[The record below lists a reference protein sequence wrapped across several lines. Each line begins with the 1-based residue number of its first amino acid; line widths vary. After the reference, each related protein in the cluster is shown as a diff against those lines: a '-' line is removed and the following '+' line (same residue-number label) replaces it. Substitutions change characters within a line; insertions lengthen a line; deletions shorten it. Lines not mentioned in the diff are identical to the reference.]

1 VSTPVRVTTGASRD
15 RLGVLL
21 AAGLQATA
29 IPILIMNALTNRT
42 PGVYDEPKWRGS
54 PMDYRNSQNKLETL
68 VQYFNEERMNLIPL
82 FQRPK
87 VWPLKMRKE
96 LIKNIVNGRPIP
108 AIFMYKDVA
117 GSAFKFNILDGKQR
131 LDSIV
136 MFLAVNASEKKF
148 GVKNWKNYVFGS
160 LYRKDACFA
169 VDFGNGKKLRYEDLD
184 ETTVARMREYLI
196 PTIEIELN
204 ENTSL
209 NEMINLFVDI
219 NQFGV
224 KVNRINIVRAMKQG
238 DPLLRDIYNL
248 IAIRQER
255 RQDVFTQKKRTPFVS
270 VLKKLKIISAVADGT
285 VQADRMWE
293 KLLELALFVRSGGTH
308 RKPTEIL
315 KSFIKKP
322 DVPEKL
328 SSTERATLSGTFK
341 FLEAAY
347 RKSEKL
353 RESRL
358 ATDQTHFYTMATS
371 LLSTDLLERVEADD
385 LLRKLERLSELLE
398 KPHDP
403 KGTPES
409 PIDNAISTYRD
420 LSTEKTTD
428 ALRRKERQRVFISA
442 IDLL

>member
-1 VSTPVRVTTGASRD
+1 MDYSNSQTK
-15 RLGVLL
+15 LE
-21 AAGLQATA
+21 
-29 IPILIMNALTNRT
+29 ILI
-42 PGVYDEPKWRGS
+42 
-54 PMDYRNSQNKLETL
+54 
-68 VQYFNEERMNLIPL
+68 QYFNEERMNLIPL

-117 GSAFKFNILDGKQR
+117 GAAFKFNILDGKQR

-136 MFLAVNASEKKF
+136 MFLAADEKSKF
-148 GVKNWKNYVFGS
+148 GVKNWRHYVLDP
-160 LYRKDACFA
+160 LYRKDAGFA
-169 VDFGNGKKLRYEDLD
+169 VDFGDGKKLTFSDLP
-184 ETTVARMREYLI
+184 ESTMARLREYLI

-238 DPLLRDIYNL
+238 DPLLKDVYDL
-248 IAIRQER
+248 IAERQVR
-255 RQDVFTQKKRTPFVS
+255 KQDVFTRRKKTPFVS
-270 VLKKLKIISAVADGT
+270 VLKRLKIVSSVADRT

-293 KLLELALFVRSGGTH
+293 KLLELALFVRSNGTH

-322 DVPEKL
+322 DAPAKL
-328 SSTERATLSGTFK
+328 SKRERNALTTAFQFLKQAYKTSTLGD
-341 FLEAAY
+341 
-347 RKSEKL
+347 
-353 RESRL
+353 SRL
-358 ATDQTHFYTMATS
+358 ATDQTHFYSMVTS
-371 LLSTDLLERVEADD
+371 LLSSDLLTRYSEDV
-385 LLRKLERLSELLE
+385 LTKKLVKFANRIE
-398 KPHDP
+398 KPPEFSTDP
-403 KGTPES
+403 LKQ
-409 PIDNAISTYRD
+409 AISRYQS

-428 ALRRKERQRVFISA
+428 AARRKERQQEFIKA

>member
-1 VSTPVRVTTGASRD
+1 MTLP
-15 RLGVLL
+15 
-21 AAGLQATA
+21 
-29 IPILIMNALTNRT
+29 
-42 PGVYDEPKWRGS
+42 RGGYAR
-54 PMDYRNSQNKLETL
+54 MDYSNSQTKLETL
-68 VQYFNEERMNLIPL
+68 VQYFNEQRMNLIPL

-136 MFLAVNASEKKF
+136 MFLAEDGGKSKF
-148 GVKNWKNYVFGS
+148 GVKNWRNYILDR
-160 LYRKDACFA
+160 LYRKDAGFA
-169 VDFGNGKKLRYEDLD
+169 VDLGDGKKKAFADLD
-184 ETTVARMREYLI
+184 GSTIARLREYLI
-196 PTIEIELN
+196 PTVEIELN

-224 KVNRINIVRAMKQG
+224 KVSRINIVRAMKQG
-238 DPLLRDIYNL
+238 DPLLRDVYDL
-248 IAIRQER
+248 IAERQVR
-255 RQDVFTQKKRTPFVS
+255 KQDVFTRRKKTPFVS
-270 VLKKLKIISAVADGT
+270 VLKRLKIVSSVADRT

-293 KLLELALFVRSGGTH
+293 KLLELALFVRSNGTH

-322 DVPEKL
+322 DVPAKL
-328 SSTERATLSGTFK
+328 SKKERAALATTFNFLKQAYKTSTL
-341 FLEAAY
+341 AD
-347 RKSEKL
+347 
-353 RESRL
+353 SRL
-358 ATDQTHFYTMATS
+358 ATDQTHFYSMATS
-371 LLSTDLLERVEADD
+371 LLNSDLLKRYSEDV
-385 LLRKLERLSELLE
+385 LTKKLGKFANLIE

-403 KGTPES
+403 HTFSTDPLEQ
-409 PIDNAISTYRD
+409 AISKYRS

-428 ALRRKERQRVFISA
+428 AARRKDRQQEFIKA

>member
-1 VSTPVRVTTGASRD
+1 
-15 RLGVLL
+15 
-21 AAGLQATA
+21 
-29 IPILIMNALTNRT
+29 
-42 PGVYDEPKWRGS
+42 
-54 PMDYRNSQNKLETL
+54 MDYRNSQTKLETL
-68 VQYFNEERMNLIPL
+68 VQYFNEQRMNLIPI

-131 LDSIV
+131 LDSVV
-136 MFLAVNASEKKF
+136 MYLASDDKGKF
-148 GVKNWKNYVFGS
+148 GVKNWRHYVLDP
-160 LYRKDACFA
+160 LYRKDAGFA
-169 VDFGNGKKLRYEDLD
+169 VDFGDGKRLKFTDLP
-184 ETTVARMREYLI
+184 ETSVARLREYLI

-238 DPLLRDIYNL
+238 DPLLKDVYDL
-248 IAIRQER
+248 IAARQVR
-255 RQDVFTQKKRTPFVS
+255 KQDVFTKRKKTPFVS
-270 VLKKLKIISAVADGT
+270 VLKRLKIVSGVADRT

-293 KLLELALFVRSGGTH
+293 KLLELALFVRSNGTH

-322 DVPEKL
+322 DVPAKL
-328 SSTERATLSGTFK
+328 SAKERSALTKVFTFLK
-341 FLEAAY
+341 RAY
-347 RKSEKL
+347 KTPKL
-353 RESRL
+353 VDSRL
-358 ATDQTHFYTMATS
+358 ATDQTHFYTMVTS
-371 LLSTDLLERVEADD
+371 LLSSDLLKHYSEDA
-385 LLRKLERLSELLE
+385 LTARLVKFSNLIE

-403 KGTPES
+403 HIFSTDPLEQ
-409 PIDNAISTYRD
+409 AIAKYRE

-428 ALRRKERQRVFISA
+428 AVRRKDRQQEFIKA

>member
-1 VSTPVRVTTGASRD
+1 MKRCPASYGR
-15 RLGVLL
+15 
-21 AAGLQATA
+21 
-29 IPILIMNALTNRT
+29 
-42 PGVYDEPKWRGS
+42 EWS
-54 PMDYRNSQNKLETL
+54 PMDYSNSQTKLETL

-136 MFLAVNASEKKF
+136 MFLASDAENRF
-148 GVKNWKNYVFGS
+148 GVKTWRNYVIDKI
-160 LYRKDACFA
+160 YRKDAGFT
-169 VDFGNGKKLRYEDLD
+169 VDFGDRKQKTFSDLD
-184 ETTVARMREYLI
+184 ETTVARLREYLI
-196 PTIEIELN
+196 PTVEIELN

-224 KVNRINIVRAMKQG
+224 KVSRINIVRAMKQN
-238 DPLLRDIYNL
+238 DPLLKDVYDL
-248 IAIRQER
+248 IAERQVR
-255 RQDVFTQKKRTPFVS
+255 RQDVFTRRKKTPFVA
-270 VLKKLKIISAVADGT
+270 VLKHLKIVSTVPNKT

-293 KLLELALFVRSGGTH
+293 KLLELALLVRSNGTH

-322 DVPEKL
+322 DVPAKL
-328 SSTERATLSGTFK
+328 SKKERATLTSVFSFLKSAYKISGP
-341 FLEAAY
+341 LA
-347 RKSEKL
+347 S
-353 RESRL
+353 SRL
-358 ATDQTHFYTMATS
+358 ATDQTHFYTMASALLTGS
-371 LLSTDLLERVEADD
+371 LLTQFSEDALTA
-385 LLRKLERLSELLE
+385 KLAKFATLIE
-398 KPHDP
+398 KAPNP
-403 KGTPES
+403 QEVPTTPIEKS
-409 PIDNAISTYRD
+409 VARYRE

-428 ALRRKERQRVFISA
+428 ATRRKERQQELIKIVG
-442 IDLL
+442 LL

>member
-1 VSTPVRVTTGASRD
+1 
-15 RLGVLL
+15 
-21 AAGLQATA
+21 
-29 IPILIMNALTNRT
+29 
-42 PGVYDEPKWRGS
+42 
-54 PMDYRNSQNKLETL
+54 
-68 VQYFNEERMNLIPL
+68 MNLIPL

-117 GSAFKFNILDGKQR
+117 GAAFKFNILDGKQR

-136 MFLAVNASEKKF
+136 MFLAGDVQNRF
-148 GVKNWKNYVFGS
+148 GVKTWRNYVIDPI
-160 LYRKDACFA
+160 YRKDAGFA
-169 VDFGNGKKLRYEDLD
+169 VDFGDRKRKTFEELE
-184 ETTVARMREYLI
+184 ETTVARLREYLI

-224 KVNRINIVRAMKQG
+224 KVNRINIVRAMKQN
-238 DPLLRDIYNL
+238 DPLLKDVYDL
-248 IAIRQER
+248 IAQRQQR
-255 RQDVFTQKKRTPFVS
+255 KQDVFTRRKKTPFVA
-270 VLKKLKIISAVADGT
+270 VLKQLKIVSTVPDKT

-293 KLLELALFVRSGGTH
+293 KLLELALFVRSNGTH

-322 DVPEKL
+322 DVPAKL
-328 SSTERATLSGTFK
+328 SKRERTALTKVFC
-341 FLEAAY
+341 FLKVAY
-347 RKSEKL
+347 GQSEVL
-353 RESRL
+353 AGSRL

-371 LLSTDLLERVEADD
+371 LLSGDLLS
-385 LLRKLERLSELLE
+385 RLSEDALIAKLTKFASLIE
-398 KPHDP
+398 KTPDP
-403 KGTPES
+403 PKAPTTPVEKS
-409 PIDNAISTYRD
+409 VARYRE

-428 ALRRKERQRVFISA
+428 AVRRKERQQELIKA

>member
-1 VSTPVRVTTGASRD
+1 
-15 RLGVLL
+15 
-21 AAGLQATA
+21 
-29 IPILIMNALTNRT
+29 
-42 PGVYDEPKWRGS
+42 
-54 PMDYRNSQNKLETL
+54 MDYSNSQTKLETL

-87 VWPLKMRKE
+87 VWKLKMRKE

-117 GSAFKFNILDGKQR
+117 GAAFKFNILDGKQR

-136 MFLAVNASEKKF
+136 MFLAGDQKPRF
-148 GVKNWKNYVFGS
+148 GVKNWRHYV
-160 LYRKDACFA
+160 LDPIYRKDAGFG
-169 VDFGNGKKLRYEDLD
+169 VDFGDGKKLTFAELP
-184 ETTVARMREYLI
+184 ETTIARLREYLI
-196 PTIEIELN
+196 PTVEIELN

-224 KVNRINIVRAMKQG
+224 HVSRINIVRAMKAS
-238 DPLLRDIYNL
+238 DPLLKDVYDL
-248 IAIRQER
+248 IAERQVR
-255 RQDVFTQKKRTPFVS
+255 KQDVFTRRKKTPFVS
-270 VLKKLKIISAVADGT
+270 VLKRLKIVSSVADRT

-293 KLLELALFVRSGGTH
+293 KLLELALFVRSNGTH

-322 DVPEKL
+322 DVPAKL
-328 SSTERATLSGTFK
+328 SKKERATLTGAFG
-341 FLEAAY
+341 FLKQAY
-347 RKSEKL
+347 KTPPL
-353 RESRL
+353 AESRL
-358 ATDQTHFYTMATS
+358 ATDQTHFYSMATA
-371 LLSTDLLERVEADD
+371 LLSSDLLKRYSEDVLTKKIAKFA
-385 LLRKLERLSELLE
+385 KLIE

-403 KGTPES
+403 HKF
-409 PIDNAISTYRD
+409 STDPLEQVVSKYQS

-428 ALRRKERQRVFISA
+428 ASRRKERQQDFIKA

>member
-1 VSTPVRVTTGASRD
+1 
-15 RLGVLL
+15 
-21 AAGLQATA
+21 
-29 IPILIMNALTNRT
+29 
-42 PGVYDEPKWRGS
+42 
-54 PMDYRNSQNKLETL
+54 MDYSNSQTKLETL

-117 GSAFKFNILDGKQR
+117 GEAFKFNILDGKQR

-136 MFLAVNASEKKF
+136 MFLAGDVQNRF
-148 GVKNWKNYVFGS
+148 GVRTWRNYVIDPI
-160 LYRKDACFA
+160 YRKDAGFA
-169 VDFGNGKKLRYEDLD
+169 VDFGDRKQKTFADLD
-184 ETTVARMREYLI
+184 GTTMARLREYLI

-224 KVNRINIVRAMKQG
+224 KVNRINIVRAMKQN
-238 DPLLRDIYNL
+238 DPLLKDVYDL
-248 IAIRQER
+248 IAERQVR
-255 RQDVFTQKKRTPFVS
+255 RQDVFTRRKKTPFVA
-270 VLKKLKIISAVADGT
+270 VLKHLKIVSTVADKT

-293 KLLELALFVRSGGTH
+293 KLLELALFVRSNGTH

-322 DVPEKL
+322 DVPAKL
-328 SSTERATLSGTFK
+328 SKRERTILTKAFS
-341 FLEAAY
+341 FLKVAY
-347 RKSEKL
+347 GKSKPLE
-353 RESRL
+353 ESRL
-358 ATDQTHFYTMATS
+358 ATDQTHFYTMATA
-371 LLSTDLLERVEADD
+371 LLSGDLLTRFGEDA
-385 LLRKLERLSELLE
+385 LIAKLTKFASVIE
-398 KPHDP
+398 KAPDP
-403 KGTPES
+403 QMALTTPIEKS
-409 PIDNAISTYRD
+409 IARYRE

-428 ALRRKERQRVFISA
+428 ATRRKERQQELIKA